1 MHATAENFDWLR
13 QLLYKKWDFFL
24 KLDFETKLSR
34 ELFLIFGGAFMS
46 WHKDPQCFFTMSFLL
61 VLVFAIPIN
70 FLNLIRNSTG
80 SKEL

>member
-1 MHATAENFDWLR
+1 MPREGILTGYDSFYRRNGTS
-13 QLLYKKWDFFL
+13 FFL
-24 KLDFETKLSR
+24 KLDFKTKLGR
-34 ELFLIFGGAFMS
+34 KLFLIFGGAFMS

-70 FLNLIRNSTG
+70 FLKIIRNCTG